1 MRKFGV
7 LMGLGAALLLCL
19 GATAQEPG
27 ADGGA
32 SKSRFQRGRSRVS
45 AVSPIGIAGAEA
57 TIALDAKTPKIKTKN
72 RPIRIAADLNGEK
85 LVLGIGAVD
94 RPLLPPLAAAAGAS
108 DRPASGLGVD
118 RAPQLLQPHVMAISV
133 GDRVLHLLPLLVKAT
148 GVAPLVRPLLRD
160 VPRIDAKDRERGEA
174 ICRLVPVADLDG
186 TRVPNAT
193 RKHRLGRRLREQ
205 KSDALRA
212 KHEDRNGLPLHA
224 RQIDLLP
231 AGLAVGFPGAV
242 RAVVEIGAGRRTAK
256 RRRHGVRLP
265 SARPRAVEIGARR
278 REDTSHRERLAGM
291 DILASVVAVRMAGAA
306 PLIAVP
312 RMDAAMDSAAVDA
325 LAARSTAQEDAAIS
339 AGAPEVIVADTSVS
353 AKPIAAP
360 RIGAVADTE
369 LISALAVTA
378 DAVTARLTAVVDA
391 VALTLSVVVVAAD
404 SVLTAPP
411 RMVVA
416 PPRVVGPRLPSRA
429 SARQVMDVE
438 LSAIRVVAVLL
449 ASAMPDTAVAVGV
462 DTLVRDS
469 QAVDNNRMVVGAVSP
484 ASIAGRVGVASP
496 LLITCL
502 PGVDGVSPA
511 IAAKVSCAEL

>member
-1 MRKFGV
+1 
-7 LMGLGAALLLCL
+7 
-19 GATAQEPG
+19 
-27 ADGGA
+27 
-32 SKSRFQRGRSRVS
+32 
-45 AVSPIGIAGAEA
+45 
-57 TIALDAKTPKIKTKN
+57 
-72 RPIRIAADLNGEK
+72 
-85 LVLGIGAVD
+85 
-94 RPLLPPLAAAAGAS
+94 
-108 DRPASGLGVD
+108 
-118 RAPQLLQPHVMAISV
+118 
-133 GDRVLHLLPLLVKAT
+133 
-148 GVAPLVRPLLRD
+148 
-160 VPRIDAKDRERGEA
+160 
-174 ICRLVPVADLDG
+174 
-186 TRVPNAT
+186 
-193 RKHRLGRRLREQ
+193 
-205 KSDALRA
+205 
-212 KHEDRNGLPLHA
+212 
-224 RQIDLLP
+224 
-231 AGLAVGFPGAV
+231 
-242 RAVVEIGAGRRTAK
+242 
-256 RRRHGVRLP
+256 
-265 SARPRAVEIGARR
+265 
-278 REDTSHRERLAGM
+278 M

-391 VALTLSVVVVAAD
+391 VALSLSVVVVAAD
-404 SVLTAPP
+404 SVLTAPSRMVVAPP

-416 PPRVVGPRLPSRA
+416 PPSVVAAP

-438 LSAIRVVAVLL
+438 LSAIRVVAALL

-469 QAVDNNRMVVGAVSP
+469 QAVDNNRLVVGAVSP
-484 ASIAGRVGVASP
+484 ASIAGMVGVASP